1 VNWVEATNKNHLMK
15 IIIADD
21 FYSNRL
27 LILEILKDMGHE
39 LIEAENGQ
47 QAFDAIEKHND
58 VDLVLMDIEMP
69 VMSGLEAMR
78 LIRSKLSYPKNSVPI
93 IALTAHN
100 SMILMDEPNIEGFN
114 GMLIKP
120 YSISRISE
128 ILDTFKRKKDL

>member
-1 VNWVEATNKNHLMK
+1 MK

-39 LIEAENGQ
+39 LIEAENGK
-47 QAFDAIEKHND
+47 QAFDALEKNDD
-58 VDLVLMDIEMP
+58 VDLMLMDIEMP

-78 LIRSKLSYPKNSVPI
+78 LIRRTLTYPKNSVPI

-100 SMILMDEPNIEGFN
+100 SMMLMEEPNIDGFD

-128 ILDTFKRKKDL
+128 ILETYKKKKGR

>member
-1 VNWVEATNKNHLMK
+1 
-15 IIIADD
+15 
-21 FYSNRL
+21 
-27 LILEILKDMGHE
+27 MGHE

-47 QAFDAIEKHND
+47 QAFDALQKNND

-78 LIRSKLSYPKNSVPI
+78 LIRTRLPYPKNSVPI

-100 SMILMDEPNIEGFN
+100 SMMLMEESNIEGFN

-128 ILDTFKRKKDL
+128 ILDTFKKK

>member
-1 VNWVEATNKNHLMK
+1 VNWVEATNKNQLMK

-47 QAFDAIEKHND
+47 QAFDALEKHDD

-69 VMSGLEAMR
+69 LMSGLEAMR
-78 LIRSKLSYPKNSVPI
+78 LIRTKLPYPKNSVPI

-100 SMILMDEPNIEGFN
+100 SMMLMDEPNIEGFN

-120 YSISRISE
+120 YSIIRISE
-128 ILDTFKRKKDL
+128 ILETFKRKKDI

>member
-1 VNWVEATNKNHLMK
+1 MK

-47 QAFDAIEKHND
+47 QALDALMKNKD
-58 VDLVLMDIEMP
+58 VDLMLMDIEMP
-69 VMSGLEAMR
+69 VMSGLDAMR
-78 LIRSKLSYPKNSVPI
+78 LIRTTLTYPQNSVPI

-100 SMILMDEPNIEGFN
+100 STVLMDEPNIEGFN

-128 ILDTFKRKKDL
+128 ILETYKRKKDG

>member
-1 VNWVEATNKNHLMK
+1 MK

-27 LILEILKDMGHE
+27 LIIEILKDLGHE
-39 LIEAENGQ
+39 LIEAENGR
-47 QAFDAIEKHND
+47 QAIDALENNND
-58 VDLVLMDIEMP
+58 VDLMLMDIEMP
-69 VMSGLEAMR
+69 VMSGLEAMSY
-78 LIRSKLSYPKNSVPI
+78 IRNNLSYPKNSVPI

-100 SMILMDEPNIEGFN
+100 SMVLMDEPNIEGFN

-128 ILDTFKRKKDL
+128 ILEMYKR